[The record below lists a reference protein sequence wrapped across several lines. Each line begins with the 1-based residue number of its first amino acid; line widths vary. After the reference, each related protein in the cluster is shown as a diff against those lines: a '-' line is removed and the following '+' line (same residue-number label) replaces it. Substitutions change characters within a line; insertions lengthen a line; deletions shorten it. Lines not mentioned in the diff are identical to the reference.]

1 MIKPGDG
8 AQGGRRGTPVLEATC
23 LECRVNSN
31 RRLATVFQSWT
42 WRMGFLPKEARGL
55 GIRLHLKLVCGR
67 ESEDRG
73 YAGDARPRVPRP
85 GVVADVW
92 ERASGREWEQQ
103 GRRGLGTLNLQ
114 GPRAGRDREPGQPGM
129 PWPHVPNET
138 AYGLMKAVSRVEKN
152 GKRKATLKEKKRSA
166 CAGELLREQTER
178 KQRHSRSHTRLAH
191 EAECTQTSPSATPRG
206 WVSPTHAS

>member
-1 MIKPGDG
+1 MGGGGHLRWRRPAWNAELIQTGGLRPFSRAGR
-8 AQGGRRGTPVLEATC
+8 GGRDSCRRKRGA
-23 LECRVNSN
+23 
-31 RRLATVFQSWT
+31 W
-42 WRMGFLPKEARGL
+42 

-67 ESEDRG
+67 EWEDRG
-73 YAGDARPRVPRP
+73 YAGDARPCAPRP

-92 ERASGREWEQQ
+92 ERASGREWGQQ
-103 GRRGLGTLNLQ
+103 GRRGLGMLNLQ

-178 KQRHSRSHTRLAH
+178 KQRHSRSHTRLAR
-191 EAECTQTSPSATPRG
+191 EAGCTQTPPSATPRDR
-206 WVSPTHAS
+206 VSLAHASRRLAPAKNL